1 MYILSVKGNGD
12 NGAYAVENE
21 EGEKVLFLFE
31 EEDDA
36 LRYAIMMS
44 LSEKEYPQ
52 LHVIHVEDNVA
63 IDACES
69 YDYPYVVIS
78 SNDLL
83 IPKNYDKI

>member
-1 MYILSVKGNGD
+1 M
-12 NGAYAVENE
+12 
-21 EGEKVLFLFE
+21 
-31 EEDDA
+31 
-36 LRYAIMMS
+36 MMS
-44 LSEKEYPQ
+44 MSEEEYPQ

-78 SNDLL
+78 GNDLL